1 MKVKLKPLAQQ
12 TIVITGASSGI
23 GLCTARLAAERG
35 ARVVLAAR
43 NERDLRLAVDE
54 ITSHGGEAIH
64 VAADVADEE
73 QVARVADTAIERFG
87 GFDTW
92 VNDAS
97 VAIYGRLDEIPMEDK
112 RRLFDVNFWGVINGT
127 KHALRHLRVHGGAL
141 INIGS
146 ITSDAAL
153 PLLGI
158 YSASKAAVKAYTDVL
173 RMELEEEGAPVS
185 VSLVKPASIDTPFFQ
200 KARNY
205 MEHEPRPA
213 PPVYDPKVVAEAILT
228 CAERPVREV
237 FVGGGAK
244 MMSSMRRLS
253 NTATEKVME
262 KTLFDAQQYDERATE
277 RRTDNLYAHVEHDG
291 GERGDFP
298 GHVMK
303 SSLYTTAALHPVKT
317 ALAAAGLGA
326 VLVLGMRNRL

>member
-1 MKVKLKPLAQQ
+1 MKVKLKPIAEQ

-43 NERDLRLAVDE
+43 NEKDLELAVAE
-54 ITSHGGEAIH
+54 ITANGGEAMHI
-64 VAADVADEE
+64 VADVAEE
-73 QVARVADTAIERFG
+73 DQVARIADEAVARFG

-92 VNDAS
+92 INDAS

-112 RRLFDVNFWGVINGT
+112 RRLFDVNFWGVINGS
-127 KHALRHLRVHGGAL
+127 KHALRHLRAKGGAL
-141 INIGS
+141 INVGS
-146 ITSDAAL
+146 VTSDVAM

-158 YSASKAAVKAYTDVL
+158 YSASKAAVKAYTDTL

-200 KARNY
+200 KARSY

-237 FVGGGAK
+237 FVGGAAK

-253 NTATEKVME
+253 NTTTERYME
-262 KTLFDAQQYDERATE
+262 RTLFDAQQYEERATE
-277 RRTDNLYAHVEHDG
+277 RRTDNLSAHVEHDG
-291 GERGDFP
+291 GERGDYP
-298 GHVMK
+298 GRVMK
-303 SSLYTTAALHPVKT
+303 SSLYTTTALHPVKT
-317 ALAAAGLGA
+317 ALAALGIGA
-326 VLVLGMRNRL
+326 VIAVGMRNRL

>member
-43 NERDLRLAVDE
+43 NEKDLQLAVDE

-127 KHALRHLRVHGGAL
+127 KHALRHLRTKGGAL

-253 NTATEKVME
+253 TTATDKVME
-262 KTLFDAQQYDERATE
+262 KTLFDAQQYDERSTE

-326 VLVLGMRNRL
+326 VLVLGLRNRL

>member
-1 MKVKLKPLAQQ
+1 MKARLKPLSQQ
-12 TIVITGASSGI
+12 AIVITGASSGI
-23 GLCTARLAAERG
+23 GLCTAKLAAERG

-43 NERDLRLAVDE
+43 NEKDLQLAVDE
-54 ITSHGGEAIH
+54 ITAQGGEAIH
-64 VAADVADEE
+64 VAADVAEE
-73 QVARVADTAIERFG
+73 DQVARIADRALERFG

-112 RRLFDVNFWGVINGT
+112 RRLFDVNFWGVINGS
-127 KHALRHLRVHGGAL
+127 KHALRHLRAKGGAL

-146 ITSDAAL
+146 VTSDVAL

-185 VSLVKPASIDTPFFQ
+185 VTLVKPASIDTPFFR

-205 MEHEPRPA
+205 MAHEPRPA
-213 PPVYDPKVVAEAILT
+213 PPVYDPKVVADAILT
-228 CAERPVREV
+228 CAEKPTREI

-244 MMSSMRRLS
+244 AMSTMRTVS
-253 NTATEKVME
+253 STAAERYME
-262 KTLFDAQQYDERATE
+262 MTLFDAQQYEERTPE

-317 ALAAAGLGA
+317 ALAALGLGA
-326 VLVLGMRNRL
+326 VIAVGMRNRL